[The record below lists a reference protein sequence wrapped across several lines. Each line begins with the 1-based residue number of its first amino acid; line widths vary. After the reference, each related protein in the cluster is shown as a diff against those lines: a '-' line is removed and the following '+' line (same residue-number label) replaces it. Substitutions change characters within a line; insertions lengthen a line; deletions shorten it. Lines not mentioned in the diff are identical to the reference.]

1 MANEHVYALIMAGGE
16 GTRLWPLSRRQ
27 RPKHVL
33 PLFEGESLFS
43 LTVARLLPWLPPE
56 RILVISNAEQTPLL
70 QAQAPL
76 LPPENFLLEPE
87 GRGTAAC
94 IGLGALHLLQ
104 HDPQAVMLVLPADHY
119 IQKPERQLEALK
131 AAVQVAREGY
141 LVTLGIAP
149 SFPATGYGYI
159 RRGILLGDWNAQ
171 PVYAVQQ
178 FVEKPAL
185 ALAQQYVASGDY
197 TWNSGMF
204 IWQAQRILEEIERYM
219 PPLAAV
225 LAQLRARWGTPALAE
240 ALPTLWHT
248 LPKISIDYGVMERA
262 QRVAV
267 LPVEMGWSDV
277 GSWDALLELLTDGT
291 GNYLRGEVM
300 ALDSERV
307 LAYGAE
313 GRKLVLIGLEDVV
326 VVDTPDALLVM
337 ARQEAQRVREA
348 VQILQQNGETH
359 LL

>member
-1 MANEHVYALIMAGGE
+1 MTSDAVYALIMAGGE

-27 RPKHVL
+27 KPKHVL
-33 PLFEGESLFS
+33 PLFEGQSLFS

-70 QAQAPL
+70 QAQAPM
-76 LPPENFLLEPE
+76 LPAENFIIEPE

-94 IGLGALHLLQ
+94 IGLAALHLVQ
-104 HDPQAVMLVLPADHY
+104 RDPQAVMLVLPADHY
-119 IQKPERQLEALK
+119 IRQPERQLEALQ
-131 AAVQVAREGY
+131 AAVQVALKGY

-149 SFPATGYGYI
+149 MFPATGYGYI
-159 RRGILLGDWNAQ
+159 RRGKPLEILSPLS
-171 PVYAVQQ
+171 VYAVQQ

-185 ALAQQYVASGDY
+185 ALAQQYLASGEY

-204 IWQAQRILEEIERYM
+204 IWQAQRILDEIERYM
-219 PPLAAV
+219 PPLAEV
-225 LAQLRARWGTPALAE
+225 LAQLRARWETPALAE

-277 GSWDALLELLTDGT
+277 GSWDALLELLADEA
-291 GNYLRGEVM
+291 GNYRQGEVLT
-300 ALDSERV
+300 LDSERF

-313 GRKLVLIGLEDVV
+313 GRKLVLIGLRDVV